1 MFMRLF
7 GSIRRLIGGII
18 GVIAGIAM
26 IANGAGQLIDDTK
39 TPYNYSD
46 LALGDYKAGMIV
58 EGSLPTNYGCYEEVT
73 KTDDNGKTD
82 SVGSFYLIDA
92 GEGFMGFYTTR
103 LDLQAQLE
111 NQFEQSY
118 ESSVPTYVSFKGK
131 VKKMDNEDIKYF
143 RDCLSYYGL
152 SEAEMNDYST
162 NLYISV
168 VYTSGYATFMVVGAL
183 MLLVGAFF
191 IVMFVLAKLRGR

>member
-1 MFMRLF
+1 
-7 GSIRRLIGGII
+7 
-18 GVIAGIAM
+18 M
-26 IANGAGQLIDDTK
+26 ISTGAGQLIDNAK
-39 TPYNYSD
+39 TPYQYSD
-46 LALGDYKAGMIV
+46 LELSDFKAGMMV
-58 EGSLPTNYGCYEEVT
+58 EGTLPINYGCYEEVT

-92 GEGFMGFYTTR
+92 GDGFMGFYTAR
-103 LDLQAQLE
+103 LDVTAQLE
-111 NQFEQSY
+111 KQFEQASDG
-118 ESSVPTYVSFKGK
+118 SVPTTYVSFKGK

-168 VYTSGYATFMVVGAL
+168 GYTSDSAMFVTIGVL